1 MSTLTRKQVLL
12 SPDNILK
19 LRQWSKRYHL
29 SEAEL
34 VRRAIQ
40 AYQPDAPVSVECE
53 KELVLAMLAQ
63 MKESLTSAIAVVDT
77 TNAEVDR
84 VLSNLAMK

>member
-19 LRQWSKRYHL
+19 LRQWSKIYHL

-40 AYQPDAPVSVECE
+40 AYQPDAPVSLECE
-53 KELVLAMLAQ
+53 KELVQAMLAQ
-63 MKESLTSAIAVVDT
+63 MKESLTSAIAVVYT
-77 TNAEVDR
+77 TRSSAV
-84 VLSNLAMK
+84 

>member
-40 AYQPDAPVSVECE
+40 AYQSDAPVSLECE
-53 KELVLAMLAQ
+53 KELVQAMLVQ
-63 MKESLTSAIAVVDT
+63 MKESLTSAIAVVYT
-77 TNAEVDR
+77 TRSSAV
-84 VLSNLAMK
+84 